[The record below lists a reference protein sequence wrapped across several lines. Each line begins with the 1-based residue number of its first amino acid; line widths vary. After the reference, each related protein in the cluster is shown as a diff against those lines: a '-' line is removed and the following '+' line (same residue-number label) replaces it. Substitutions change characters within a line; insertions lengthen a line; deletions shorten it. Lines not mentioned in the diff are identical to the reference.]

1 MTGDKN
7 ISPWLAEGEPTAPA
21 LAGDVDVD
29 VAIVGAGYAGL
40 ATALALREDRIEVAV
55 LEAQCAGFGASG
67 RNAGHLTPTIGKD
80 LPTLARVF
88 GRKRARALVALA
100 ETAVGYV
107 EHLIERHSIVCGYAP
122 VGNVVAAVHSRQHA
136 TVDRA
141 ARAAAN
147 LGAHGE
153 LLEPPDMRRRGLPRA
168 FTRGFFEPTGGTL
181 DPGGYVR
188 GLRRAALSVGTML
201 FEETPVLRI
210 EQTQPLVL
218 HTARGRV
225 RARQV
230 VITTNAYTPTLREV
244 RSTVLPIYVQ
254 LFQTAPLS
262 AEQRAAVD
270 WHGREGV
277 YTAHEMLESY
287 RLTPRG
293 RIVGGAKHIRYGF
306 GGRALP
312 DVDPAVAV
320 RLESVFRTR
329 FPELRELEITHRWGG
344 RIGFTL
350 DFLPAVG
357 RAGKHQ
363 NLLYAVGFAG
373 HGIGLASYSG
383 RMLADLLL
391 ERAGPGAA
399 LWSRTRI
406 PLPPEPLRWLVVRGL
421 AGLLG
426 VTDRRTDRAA
436 GS

>member
-1 MTGDKN
+1 MTGRQS
-7 ISPWLAEGEPTAPA
+7 ISPWLAEAEPTAPA

-40 ATALALREDRIEVAV
+40 SAALALREDRTEVAV
-55 LEAQCAGFGASG
+55 LEAQFAGFGASG

-88 GRKRARALVALA
+88 GRKRARALVTLA

-107 EHLIERHSIVCGYAP
+107 EHLIERHSIACDYAP
-122 VGNVVAAVHSRQHA
+122 VGNVIAAVHARQNA
-136 TVDRA
+136 TVDRV

-153 LLEPPDMRRRGLPRA
+153 LLEAPDMRRRGLPQA
-168 FTRGFFEPTGGTL
+168 FTRGFLEHTGGIL
-181 DPGGYVR
+181 DPGRYLR
-188 GLRRAALSVGTML
+188 GLRRAAMSAGTML
-201 FEETPVLRI
+201 FEGTPVLRI

-218 HTARGRV
+218 HTPRGKV
-225 RARQV
+225 RARRV
-230 VITTNAYTPTLREV
+230 VIATNAYTPTLREV
-244 RSTVLPIYVQ
+244 RSTVVPIYVQ
-254 LFQTAPLS
+254 LFQTAELS

-287 RLTPRG
+287 RLTPGG

-312 DVDPAVAV
+312 DVDAAVAV
-320 RLESVFRTR
+320 RLESIFRTR

-344 RIGFTL
+344 RIAFTL

-357 RAGKHQ
+357 RAGKHH
-363 NLLYAVGFAG
+363 NLLFAVGYAG
-373 HGIGLASYSG
+373 HGVALGSYSG

-406 PLPPEPLRWLVVRGL
+406 PLPPEPLRWLVVRSL
-421 AGLLG
+421 TGLLG
-426 VTDRRTDRAA
+426 VIDGRTDRAA
-436 GS
+436 GV